1 MSKYL
6 LAAVLI
12 LVPLG
17 VFAQKGLDP
26 SVLLEP
32 PIDAWPTYH
41 GDYSGRHYSSLKQIN
56 STNVKGL
63 SLAWIYRANF
73 GAAGAIVGGEGT
85 DECAGGSI
93 EAVPLMVTGVL
104 YFERTDNVFV
114 LIGCTG

>member
-1 MSKYL
+1 MSGANASPTRSASAIARSLNRGRSHQGMTITKYL

-17 VFAQKGLDP
+17 AFAQKGLDP
-26 SVLLEP
+26 SLLLEP

-63 SLAWIYRANF
+63 SLAWINRANL
-73 GAAGAIVGGEGT
+73 GPAGAIIGGEGT
-85 DECAGGSI
+85 D
-93 EAVPLMVTGVL
+93 
-104 YFERTDNVFV
+104 
-114 LIGCTG
+114 